1 MKTVQIRQAKA
12 ALSAVVAAA
21 ERGQPTL
28 ITRHGQPSAMV
39 VPVEE
44 GRRLYP
50 QITPSCADYLL
61 AMPRGSR
68 IAFARDTTPLRG
80 ARAAPPVRDAF
91 RRGSTA

>member
-39 VPVEE
+39 VPVKA

-50 QITPSCADYLL
+50 QITPSLADYLL
-61 AMPRGSR
+61 AMPRGAR
-68 IAFARDTTPLRG
+68 LVFRRDTTPLRN
-80 ARAAPPVRDAF
+80 VRL
-91 RRGSTA
+91 

>member
-39 VPVEE
+39 VPVKA
-44 GRRLYP
+44 GRRLFP
-50 QITPSCADYLL
+50 QITPSLADYLL

-68 IAFARDTTPLRG
+68 IAFARDTMPLRG
-80 ARAAPPVRDAF
+80 ARL
-91 RRGSTA
+91 

>member
-1 MKTVQIRQAKA
+1 MRTVQIRQAKA

-39 VPVEE
+39 VPVQE

-50 QITPSCADYLL
+50 QIVPSFADYLL

-68 IAFARDTTPLRG
+68 IAFVRDTAPLRA
-80 ARAAPPVRDAF
+80 ARL
-91 RRGSTA
+91 